1 MFRTKTSRVLGVA
14 LLIAATAATATIH
27 TAAEA
32 GSRGRQSSPYVKTP
46 YGWIP
51 KSVYNAPYVQNPA
64 TLERYRA
71 AEQKMAAKYG
81 FNTGKQTATKK
92 PTTKPTIKK

>member
-1 MFRTKTSRVLGVA
+1 MFRTKIARVLSVA
-14 LLIAATAATATIH
+14 LLIAATAATATIP
-27 TAAEA
+27 TTVEA
-32 GSRGRQSSPYVKTP
+32 GSRGRSRPYVKTP

-51 KSVYNAPYVQNPA
+51 KSVYNAPYVQNAA

-71 AEQKMAAKYG
+71 AEQKMAGKFG
-81 FNTGKQTATKK
+81 FNPGNQTATKK